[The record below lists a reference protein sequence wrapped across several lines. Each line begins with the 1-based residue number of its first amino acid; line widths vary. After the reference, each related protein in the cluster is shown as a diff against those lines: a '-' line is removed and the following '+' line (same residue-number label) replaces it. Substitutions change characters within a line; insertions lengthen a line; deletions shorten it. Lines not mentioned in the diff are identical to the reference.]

1 MKASDRR
8 RLYERAGIL
17 MITRSM
23 DPTQAIIEAAR
34 QLGIV
39 GGGAAYRGLGTSDGR
54 VNGERPQDEEQGS

>member
-1 MKASDRR
+1 MNANDRR

-34 QLGIV
+34 QLGII
-39 GGGAAYRGLGTSDGR
+39 GEGTARRALEPSKRR
-54 VNGERPQDEEQGS
+54 VNDEQRPGEERGS